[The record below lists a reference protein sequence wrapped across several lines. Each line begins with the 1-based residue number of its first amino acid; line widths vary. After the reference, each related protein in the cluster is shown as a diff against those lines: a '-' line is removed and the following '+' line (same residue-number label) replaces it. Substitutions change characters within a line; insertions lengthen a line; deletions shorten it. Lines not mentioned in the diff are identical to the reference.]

1 MQIDLP
7 YRKHEEITISIPD
20 RHLAGIVEPR
30 DVHPEGSAGELV
42 EHALQHATGET
53 GFAEFLQGSGELLV
67 IVNDGTRPTPTRIVL
82 DVIGDALYE
91 AGARYIIAT
100 GVHRGPTEE
109 EYRFIFGD
117 AYDRIKDRIL
127 VHEARDA
134 ASMVHIGVSKQ
145 GTVMEINRHAYE
157 ASRILVI
164 GSVEPHYFAGYT
176 GGRKGILPGVASYRT
191 IEQNHKHALH
201 PGAKA
206 LALKGNPVHEDMVDA
221 LATLG
226 DRTIFAVMTVL
237 DKHHGIYAVTAGDI
251 ISSFDTAVERANE
264 VFTAEIPAKADIVI
278 SCARYPMDIDL
289 YQSQKAIDNG
299 KLALKEGGTL
309 ILVSSCWDGVGEE
322 AFVEM
327 LGACETPEAVLERI
341 SGTYRL
347 GYHKAGKMA
356 EVFTWAKVLAKT
368 DLPDTTLERIFI
380 KPVQDLQEA
389 IDEAL
394 RHYGNHATVLVLP
407 DGSVTVPLLHEQ
419 V

>member
-7 YRKHEEITISIPD
+7 YRKDEEITISIPD
-20 RHLAGIVEPR
+20 DNLIGIVEPR
-30 DVHPEGSAGELV
+30 DVHPDGSSDELV
-42 EHALQHATGET
+42 RQALQEATGKV
-53 GFAEFLQGSGELLV
+53 GFEEFLGGEGGLLV
-67 IVNDGTRPTPTRIVL
+67 IVNDGTRPTPTRVVL
-82 DVIGDALYE
+82 DVIGDALYT
-91 AGARYIIAT
+91 AGARFIIAT

-109 EYRFIFGD
+109 EYRFIFGT
-117 AYDRIKDRIL
+117 AYDRLKDRIL
-127 VHEARDA
+127 VHDARDA
-134 ASMVHIGVSKQ
+134 ASMVSIGVSKQ

-206 LALKGNPVHEDMVDA
+206 LALAGNPVHEDMVDA
-221 LATLG
+221 LETLG

-251 ISSFDTAVERANE
+251 LTSFDAAVDRANE
-264 VFTAEIPAKADIVI
+264 VFTSRIPAKADIVI

-327 LGACETPEAVLERI
+327 LSSCATPEAVLERI

-356 EVFTWAKVLAKT
+356 EVFTWASVWAKT
-368 DLPDTTLERIFI
+368 DLPDETLRSIFI
-380 KPVQDLQEA
+380 RPVNDLQGA
-389 IDEAL
+389 VDEAL
-394 RHYGNHATVLVLP
+394 RQYGNHATVLVLP
-407 DGSVTVPLLHEQ
+407 DGSVTVPLL
-419 V
+419 